1 MSQDQLKLPAFKN
14 IEEAAEWAETHDT
27 APYFDL
33 MEDGPTFE
41 FDRNWRR
48 RTRISVFLNEDAL
61 AKLRALAS
69 ERALDYH
76 TLAEAIILER
86 LATEP

>member
-1 MSQDQLKLPAFKN
+1 MSEDQIKMPTFETIA
-14 IEEAAEWAETHDT
+14 EASEWAETHDT
-27 APYFDL
+27 APYFDS
-33 MEDGPTFE
+33 MEDEPPFE
-41 FDRNWRR
+41 LDGNWHR
-48 RTRISVFLNEDAL
+48 RTRISIFLNEDAL
-61 AKLRALAS
+61 VKLRTLAS

>member
-1 MSQDQLKLPAFKN
+1 
-14 IEEAAEWAETHDT
+14 
-27 APYFDL
+27 
-33 MEDGPTFE
+33 
-41 FDRNWRR
+41 
-48 RTRISVFLNEDAL
+48 V
-61 AKLRALAS
+61 KLRTLAS